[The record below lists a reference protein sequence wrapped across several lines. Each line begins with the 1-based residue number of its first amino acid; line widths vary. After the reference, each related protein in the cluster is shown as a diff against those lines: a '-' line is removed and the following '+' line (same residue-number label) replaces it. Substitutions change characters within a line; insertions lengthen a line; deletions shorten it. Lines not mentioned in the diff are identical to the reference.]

1 MSLDKIPM
9 RSREERSIP
18 QSEHEPLETMAK
30 AYVEQHLSFRKQLA
44 DKIGNDEARQL
55 HEKVRKISVLL
66 RKLGNLRHDHYD
78 TLVDLD
84 QTLSSKQK
92 LDSAMLLA
100 ALALLVTF
108 TVAYFRL
115 IPITPEEISDFIN
128 LQRPLIYVYAG
139 IVAYLFLRHHFHRV
153 RVEDL
158 RDHLVWR
165 MDAAASEI
173 ELITSRLPVRYRTV
187 WEWADLLYMH
197 SCIEGEKRHAI
208 GFIDHQARR
217 KRLRSHF
224 HISNYGF
231 YPEPNFMTSRGLDP
245 RTPPSLDLL
254 IECKLFISLLMLGEA
269 YCDLCG
275 EWQAKGLETPKDTI
289 QDYSKFQRNYQA

>member
-55 HEKVRKISVLL
+55 HEKVRKIIVLL

-84 QTLSSKQK
+84 QTRSRIQRLQ
-92 LDSAMLLA
+92 MT
-100 ALALLVTF
+100 ALLVALAF
-108 TVAYFRL
+108 TLTLTLGYFG
-115 IPITPEEISDFIN
+115 IISITPTELKAFIN
-128 LQRPLIYVYAG
+128 LQASTTNVLVGGGVIYFG
-139 IVAYLFLRHHFHRV
+139 FQHFHRV

-173 ELITSRLPVRYRTV
+173 ELITSRLSLRYRTV

-208 GFIDHQARR
+208 GFIDRQARR

-224 HISNYGF
+224 DIGYYGF
-231 YPEPNFMTSRGLDP
+231 YPEATFMASRGLDP

-254 IECKLFISLLMLGEA
+254 IECKLFISLLFNGKA
-269 YCDLCG
+269 HYDLCN
-275 EWQAKGLETPKDTI
+275 EWQEKGLETPEDTI

>member
-55 HEKVRKISVLL
+55 HEKVRKIIVLL

-84 QTLSSKQK
+84 QTRSRIQRLQ
-92 LDSAMLLA
+92 MT
-100 ALALLVTF
+100 ALLVALAF
-108 TVAYFRL
+108 TLTLTLGYFG
-115 IPITPEEISDFIN
+115 IISITPTELKAFIT
-128 LQRPLIYVYAG
+128 LQAPTINALVGAG
-139 IVAYLFLRHHFHRV
+139 VLYFGLHYFHRV

-173 ELITSRLPVRYRTV
+173 ELITSRLPVRYITV
-187 WEWADLLYMH
+187 SVWADLLY
-197 SCIEGEKRHAI
+197 SNTFVADEKRFVI
-208 GFIDHQARR
+208 GFIDRQARR

-224 HISNYGF
+224 DIGYYGF
-231 YPEPNFMTSRGLDP
+231 YPEATFMASRGLDP

-254 IECKLFISLLMLGEA
+254 IECKLFISLLFNGKA
-269 YCDLCG
+269 HYDLCN
-275 EWQAKGLETPKDTI
+275 EWQEKGLETPEDTI